1 MGLVV
6 RGNYAWSLVIF
17 IIFIG
22 FRRAEVRDVLRPFFF
37 FGGGGGM
44 VLMQA
49 TRMGFNFNG
58 EGGWGSHYL

>member
-22 FRRAEVRDVLRPFFF
+22 FRRAEVRDLLKS
-37 FGGGGGM
+37 FGGEA
-44 VLMQA
+44 MQT
-49 TRMGFNFNG
+49 TRMGCNFNG
-58 EGGWGSHYL
+58 EGEWGSHYM